1 MKRGKAAIFL
11 TLLITR
17 CNYPICPK
25 CLGLFEWFEICPL
38 KVKCAWIMYYA
49 SGLIKIK
56 RLFFL

>member
-1 MKRGKAAIFL
+1 MKRSKAAIFL
-11 TLLITR
+11 RLLITR

-25 CLGLFEWFEICPL
+25 CLSLFEWFEICPL